1 MLAPL
6 VILVFATVV
15 YSKRWKEYGYRDCCS
30 CKGKGSKGAEGEE
43 APEEKWTDRKKGH
56 KKPEGGG
63 SEEEGGRG
71 GRRRKG
77 GRREEGGEE
86 GGEEPVIKAPKDG
99 YTLYDGAITGDEP
112 KDFRGEF
119 TKAMRRLQRQ
129 VLKRHNKWRRLHGV
143 PPMEHDEKLCRYA
156 QAYAYRLAQTGVM
169 KHRTRK
175 QYGENLFVAAG
186 DIHSMGFKVTGK
198 LVVDAWYDEIKMWD
212 WGKRLK
218 KGCGHFTQV
227 IWKTS
232 KLLGTGIAT
241 HGNKVFVVCNYDP
254 RGNQNPYFDINV
266 PRARSDDDDK

>member
-1 MLAPL
+1 M
-6 VILVFATVV
+6 
-15 YSKRWKEYGYRDCCS
+15 
-30 CKGKGSKGAEGEE
+30 
-43 APEEKWTDRKKGH
+43 
-56 KKPEGGG
+56 
-63 SEEEGGRG
+63 
-71 GRRRKG
+71 
-77 GRREEGGEE
+77 
-86 GGEEPVIKAPKDG
+86 
-99 YTLYDGAITGDEP
+99 AITGDEP

-143 PPMEHDEKLCRYA
+143 PPMEHDEKEMCVVVLVL
-156 QAYAYRLAQTGVM
+156 QVLQNLVVV
-169 KHRTRK
+169 
-175 QYGENLFVAAG
+175 YGPALVGLYECFDNVP
-186 DIHSMGFKVTGK
+186 GK